1 MSVAISAGQVK
12 GNTVVAVA
20 AFGRLRRRTVRKM
33 QTVYPAVALA
43 VDELERSED
52 LEMSKD

>member
-1 MSVAISAGQVK
+1 VAISAGQVK